1 MPADI
6 IVFAGSI
13 TARQLSWKWRELFD
27 RSFFNTHT
35 PSLVGKQFAFLISG
49 PLSLLPE
56 LRETYE
62 AWTELQRSNLAA
74 FISDE
79 AAAAGDP
86 AVLDAALDQLAER
99 LVRFAEA
106 AYIRPRTFLGVA
118 GMKIFRDDIWSELRV
133 VFRADHAAYKKLGF
147 YDFPQRRIGH
157 RIVMGLA
164 WFITGLPGIRSR
176 FPSMIRTQMIVPM
189 RRAALKGTD

>member
-1 MPADI
+1 
-6 IVFAGSI
+6 
-13 TARQLSWKWRELFD
+13 
-27 RSFFNTHT
+27 
-35 PSLVGKQFAFLISG
+35 VGKQFAFLVSG

-62 AWTELQRSNLAA
+62 AWAELQQSHCVA
-74 FISDE
+74 FLSDE
-79 AAAAGDP
+79 GADP
-86 AVLDAALDQLAER
+86 EPLDAALDQLAAR
-99 LVRFAEA
+99 LVRHAEA

-133 VFRADHAAYKKLGF
+133 VFRADHRAYRKRGF

-164 WFITGLPGIRSR
+164 WLVTGLPLIRSW
-176 FPSMIRTQMIVPM
+176 FPSMIRTQMSAPM
-189 RRAALKGTD
+189 RRAALLR